1 MVCQELP
8 KSKYVQDLGN
18 ILIDT
23 VALTIGDGDEATVQL
38 LSPNTQSWIDPTEV
52 DQIKHN

>member
-1 MVCQELP
+1 MLCQELP

-38 LSPNTQSWIDPTEV
+38 LSPNTQSGIDPTEV